1 MVRIVT
7 VKLSQ
12 LENDVDNQM
21 YDLNTYLDRI
31 VGELDS
37 SKPCSIFA
45 KPENFIRRMVGLLSA
60 VYGSSS

>member
-12 LENDVDNQM
+12 LANDVDEQI
-21 YDLNTYLDRI
+21 YKKSTYLDRI

-37 SKPCSIFA
+37 SKPCSIFV

-60 VYGSSS
+60 V